1 MNIDEILTA
10 IREDLS
16 IEYTNSAMNNSLTRK
31 VKGAIADL
39 KESGVLE
46 SQITSDLGLMAIQTY
61 VIDNWTLEA
70 GKRVQSPSYLSQI
83 VKLRNLEEVES
94 NEPIPSV

>member
-1 MNIDEILTA
+1 MEIEEILHA
-10 IREDLS
+10 IKEDLS

-39 KESGVLE
+39 KESGVHE
-46 SQITSDLGLMAIQTY
+46 TQITSDLGLMAIQTY

-70 GKRVQSPSYLSQI
+70 GKRVQSPSYLSQ
-83 VKLRNLEEVES
+83 VAKLRLMEEVEADETS
-94 NEPIPSV
+94 I

>member
-1 MNIDEILTA
+1 MEINEILTA

-16 IEYTNSAMNNSLTRK
+16 IEYTSSAMNNSLTRK

-39 KESGVLE
+39 KEAGVTE
-46 SQITSDLGLMAIQTY
+46 TQITSDLGLIAIQTY

-70 GKRVQSPSYLSQI
+70 GKRVQSPSYLSQ
-83 VKLRNLEEVES
+83 VAKLRLMEEVETDDEVS
-94 NEPIPSV
+94 I